1 MTGKQYDRYVSFFRK
16 NPRLIPGLKIVNHI
30 LTSTG
35 FVVYPAILLYL
46 IYKKSRKF
54 MSYLLVPAVA
64 YPLSLIFADI
74 AEIRDRQLSGIL
86 TLLVSLYTF
95 SVRVLP
101 FLCLRWGRHRSAP
114 CLLSPDSRWK
124 GNES

>member
-1 MTGKQYDRYVSFFRK
+1 M
-16 NPRLIPGLKIVNHI
+16 I
-30 LTSTG
+30 
-35 FVVYPAILLYL
+35 YL
-46 IYKKSRKF
+46 IASLWMICLSDMTYRHYG
-54 MSYLLVPAVA
+54 MVLVPAVA

-74 AEIRDRQLSGIL
+74 AEIRDRQISGIL